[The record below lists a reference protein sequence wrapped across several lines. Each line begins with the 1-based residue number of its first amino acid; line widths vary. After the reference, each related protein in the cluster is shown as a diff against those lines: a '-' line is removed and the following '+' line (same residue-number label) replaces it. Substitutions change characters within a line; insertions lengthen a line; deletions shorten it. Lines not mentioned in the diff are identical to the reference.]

1 MSCGRRRPVLCCLGV
16 AVALRLE
23 TRTCRVCGVDRPV
36 AEMMMRVGVCVSCW
50 RERRRRHARRL
61 AFARWVE
68 RLESCPAP
76 DPAPA
81 RALRVLLADAR
92 ARGLSFAVAWA
103 VSLPQA
109 VAGLDCGEA
118 ADWSEALAW
127 ARPFF
132 DAGWPSRALSR
143 SVSATHTPTTTIS
156 RPEQLAVA
164 ALSLQTQR
172 PPPPLAILAK
182 PADTHR
188 LKVLADGFSEPSSI
202 GRFARADG
210 SGWAAMLVRMLN
222 LFAVDAVDAAADHVI
237 GRLAGDADHLMAIP
251 IPNGISARERA
262 DMLDHHGRVVAEIR
276 RRGWRVRSHVRT
288 LGTGSVIAIDLL
300 GRDE

>member
-1 MSCGRRRPVLCCLGV
+1 VSCGRRRPVLCCLGV

-109 VAGLDCGEA
+109 VAGLDCG
-118 ADWSEALAW
+118 DLASLF
-127 ARPFF
+127 ACLAFTIRNNVT
-132 DAGWPSRALSR
+132 AGHVIFLGRI
-143 SVSATHTPTTTIS
+143 SAPLGRTGLCIP
-156 RPEQLAVA
+156 QQFAVA

-251 IPNGISARERA
+251 IPNGITARERA
-262 DMLDHHGRVVAEIR
+262 DLLDHHGRVVEEIR
-276 RRGWRVRSHVRT
+276 RRGWRVRSHVRMIRA
-288 LGTGSVIAIDLL
+288 GMVVAIDLL